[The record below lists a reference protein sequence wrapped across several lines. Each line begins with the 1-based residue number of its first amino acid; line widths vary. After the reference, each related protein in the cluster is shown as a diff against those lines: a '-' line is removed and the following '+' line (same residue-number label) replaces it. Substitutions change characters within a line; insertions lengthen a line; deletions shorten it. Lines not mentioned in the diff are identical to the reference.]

1 MNCPN
6 AYKKNGVYFIL
17 CKKEDE
23 PDAKSRG
30 TELYHSVCPYQMFCP
45 NTHCYQLKDT
55 FIQCRKLTE
64 EAPMQSEATETAIDT
79 PKTKM
84 RSKGK

>member
-6 AYKKNGVYFIL
+6 AYKQNGVYFIL

-45 NTHCYQLKDT
+45 NTHCYRLKDT
-55 FIQCRKLTE
+55 YVQCRKLTE
-64 EAPMQSEATETAIDT
+64 EAPTQSEAQTEDKHI
-79 PKTKM
+79 PKKKT
-84 RSKGK
+84 RSKGE